1 MDFSYFGEY
10 EVAVFDIEDKIR
22 LLLVSTG
29 YFAESSRTIYQK
41 NIIHSPHS
49 LIARIVNSQNCVD

>member
-29 YFAESSRTIYQK
+29 YFAVSNR
-41 NIIHSPHS
+41 IIHQK
-49 LIARIVNSQNCVD
+49 IEFIVLTPLLHEL